1 MEQRERQMRFA
12 VTVDGEILMTK
23 PSDEEA
29 AGYVDFSVLEDGTAR
44 LLRWPRNTTVA
55 RLTEM
60 IGGYQITEIAP
71 LAFAAFHFSKELFC
85 KICAIPASLDPA
97 CRCSAKSAKQTRML
111 LFCRMYHSYCRFFR
125 IVIRTSQTT
134 TRSSA

>member
-1 MEQRERQMRFA
+1 MEQRKRQMRFA

-55 RLTEM
+55 RLPE
-60 IGGYQITEIAP
+60 
-71 LAFAAFHFSKELFC
+71 
-85 KICAIPASLDPA
+85 
-97 CRCSAKSAKQTRML
+97 
-111 LFCRMYHSYCRFFR
+111 
-125 IVIRTSQTT
+125 
-134 TRSSA
+134 SS